1 MPTVKNV
8 SVTGGQKFRIT
19 VNGLLPTTEYILF
32 FNSTKVTGSSG
43 NFYNRLYVDDISYYP
58 VGDMSKLFTDI
69 NGRIDFEFI
78 YSDELVDSNYTTEEQ
93 FYSFSNTNSGQKNIM
108 LIDKVSAD
116 QLEGPLVDT
125 ADVSSRTATLRKARS
140 YSESTISITYDIT
153 FVKPPPVVV
162 APTYSVASSS
172 SYGGEAD
179 FGTPST
185 SGFDFG
191 IAADPSFGDLGQ
203 TSASDAIG
211 GYDFGLGFGFD
222 GVGAGDGGDGGA
234 AGGDA
239 DGIGEGDW

>member
-32 FNSTKVTGSSG
+32 FNSTKVTGNSG

-69 NGRIDFEFI
+69 NGRIDFEFV
-78 YSDELVDSNYTTEEQ
+78 YSDELVNSNYTTEEQ
-93 FYSFSNTNSGQKNIM
+93 FYSFSNSNSGQKNIM

-153 FVKPPPVVV
+153 FVKPPPVV
-162 APTYSVASSS
+162 ATSVLSSSSS
-172 SYGGEAD
+172 SYSGESGYSGGFESS
-179 FGTPST
+179 G
-185 SGFDFG
+185 GFDFG

-203 TSASDAIG
+203 TSAIG

-222 GVGAGDGGDGGA
+222 GGDSGDGGGA
-234 AGGDA
+234 SAGGDA